1 MRRNQHHL
9 ADALQHLIEAAESYA
24 TDSAAREAWHKEY
37 GLQQA
42 VERAR
47 RALARHLDVA
57 GIERAPADIL
67 LDIRF

>member
-1 MRRNQHHL
+1 MRRNEHHL
-9 ADALQHLIEAAESYA
+9 AAALQHLIEAAESYA
-24 TDSAAREAWHKEY
+24 TDPAAREAWHKEY

-47 RALARHLDVA
+47 RALARHLDAA
-57 GIERAPADIL
+57 GAERPPADIL